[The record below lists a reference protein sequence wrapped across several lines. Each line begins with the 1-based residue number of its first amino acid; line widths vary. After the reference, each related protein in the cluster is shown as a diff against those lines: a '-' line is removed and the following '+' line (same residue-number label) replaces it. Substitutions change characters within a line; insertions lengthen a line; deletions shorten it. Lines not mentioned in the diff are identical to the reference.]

1 MYDFNDLNDNYE
13 LKDEFKN
20 KIKVKF
26 ITRLD
31 WRGNKKISI
40 WWEFNDWVTNNSYS
54 NKRSSYLKINS
65 KFYIFIVLFE
75 YVKYFWELSWSK

>member
-26 ITRLD
+26 ITRID
-31 WRGNKKISI
+31 WRRNKKISI

-54 NKRSSYLKINS
+54 NKRSSYSKING